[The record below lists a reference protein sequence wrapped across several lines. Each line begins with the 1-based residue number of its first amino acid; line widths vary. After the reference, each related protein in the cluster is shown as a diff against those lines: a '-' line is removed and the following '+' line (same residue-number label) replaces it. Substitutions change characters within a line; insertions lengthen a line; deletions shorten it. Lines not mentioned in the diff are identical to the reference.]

1 MQQPRLLDR
10 VRDAIRLRHYSLR
23 TEQAYIGWIK
33 RYIYFHDKK
42 HPDSMGEP
50 EITRFL
56 SYLATQRK
64 VSASTQNQA
73 LSSLLFLYKEVLN
86 HELAWLDDVVRA
98 KRPKRLPVVLT
109 KQQLTVLFSMMK
121 ETNLLIA
128 ELMYGTG
135 MRLMECLRLR
145 IKDVDFDYKHIL
157 IREGKGNKDRV
168 TVLPESL
175 TSRLQQQITYAQNL
189 HNSDIAEGF
198 GRVYLPFAL
207 SRKYPNANREL
218 GWQYVF
224 PSYNRSHDPY
234 DGEVRRHHLDEK
246 NVQRAIRNAAKRAHF
261 NKPVSSHT
269 LRHCFAT
276 HLLES
281 GYDIRTIQS
290 LLGHKDVKTTMIYT
304 HVMNKGAM
312 GVLSPMDNMTSTIEP

>member
-23 TEQAYIGWIK
+23 TEQSYIGWIK

-50 EITRFL
+50 EITSFL
-56 SYLATQRK
+56 SYLASQRN

-73 LSSLLFLYKEVLN
+73 LSALLFLYKVVLGR
-86 HELAWLDDVVRA
+86 ELAWMDDIVRA
-98 KRPKRLPVVLT
+98 KRPKRLPVVLSR
-109 KQQLTVLFSMMK
+109 QQVLTLFSLMQG
-121 ETNLLIA
+121 TNLLIA

-145 IKDVDFDYKHIL
+145 IKDIDFDYKQII

-175 TSRLQQQITYAQNL
+175 AERLHQQIQYAGNL
-189 HNSDIAEGF
+189 HKADIAEGY

-207 SRKYPNANREL
+207 ARKYPNANRQL

-224 PSYNRSHDPY
+224 PSYNRSRDPY
-234 DGEVRRHHLDEK
+234 DNEIRRHHLDEK
-246 NVQRAIRNAAKRAHF
+246 NVQRAIRNAARKAQF
-261 NKPVSSHT
+261 DKPISSHT

-276 HLLES
+276 HMLEN
-281 GYDIRTIQS
+281 GYDIRTVQS
-290 LLGHKDVKTTMIYT
+290 LLGHKDVKTTQIYT
-304 HVMNKGAM
+304 HVMQKGAM
-312 GVLSPMDNMTSTIEP
+312 GVRSPLD

>member
-1 MQQPRLLDR
+1 MQQLRLLDR

-56 SYLATQRK
+56 SHLATQRN

-73 LSSLLFLYKEVLN
+73 LSALLFLYKEVLE
-86 HELAWLDDVVRA
+86 HELAWMDDIVRA
-98 KRPKRLPVVLT
+98 RRPKRLPVILT
-109 KQQLTVLFSMMK
+109 KQQVTILFSMMK

-145 IKDVDFDYKHIL
+145 IKDIDFDYKQIL
-157 IREGKGNKDRV
+157 VREGKGNKDRV

-175 TSRLQQQITYAQNL
+175 TSRLKQQINYAQNL
-189 HNSDIAEGF
+189 HKSDLADGF

-224 PSYNRSHDPY
+224 PSYNRSRDPY
-234 DGEVRRHHLDEK
+234 DNEIRRHHLDEK
-246 NVQRAIRNAAKRAHF
+246 NVQRAIRNTAKKAQF

-312 GVLSPMDNMTSTIEP
+312 GVRSPADNL